1 MLGMGEK
8 KKKVPE
14 FVFELEKELAGP
26 EKQKQTKAH
35 IETRIQEIKKALR
48 DGANRKEFETLGL
61 ILHGYTAL
69 LKVISRISPAK
80 GK

>member
-1 MLGMGEK
+1 MLGQGEK
-8 KKKVPE
+8 RHKAPE
-14 FVFELEKELAGP
+14 FVFELEKEMENV
-26 EKQKQTKAH
+26 EKQKQIK
-35 IETRIQEIKKALR
+35 ERVEERIQEIKKALR

-69 LKVISRISPAK
+69 LKVMSRVSTK

>member
-8 KKKVPE
+8 RKKAPE
-14 FVFELEKELAGP
+14 FVFELEKELASP
-26 EKQKQTKAH
+26 EKHKQIK
-35 IETRIQEIKKALR
+35 ERVEGRIQEIKKALR

-69 LKVISRISPAK
+69 LKVMSRASPAK

>member
-8 KKKVPE
+8 RKKAPE
-14 FVFELEKELAGP
+14 FVFELEKELASP
-26 EKQKQTKAH
+26 EQHKQIK
-35 IETRIQEIKKALR
+35 ERVEGRIQEIKKALR

-69 LKVISRISPAK
+69 LKVMSRVSPK